1 MYSRILFV
9 LSFYVFNSISIV
21 LYANILYT
29 VYVFYRSIL
38 FLSSITFDLYL
49 YVYKSIGC
57 TWHRKY
63 VSFGGKTTACYTTLV
78 NIISQKRENVPDKLS
93 FPNRLGAIIFQI
105 PGKVLGLL
113 RFHFYFIELETFI
126 WLSVR
131 FFYWDWRIC
140 GMNWMILWTN

>member
-1 MYSRILFV
+1 MLTMYSRILFV

-29 VYVFYRSIL
+29 VYVFYF
-38 FLSSITFDLYL
+38 FLLLHLTYIYL

-63 VSFGGKTTACYTTLV
+63 VSFGGETTACYTTLA

-126 WLSVR
+126 
-131 FFYWDWRIC
+131 
-140 GMNWMILWTN
+140 